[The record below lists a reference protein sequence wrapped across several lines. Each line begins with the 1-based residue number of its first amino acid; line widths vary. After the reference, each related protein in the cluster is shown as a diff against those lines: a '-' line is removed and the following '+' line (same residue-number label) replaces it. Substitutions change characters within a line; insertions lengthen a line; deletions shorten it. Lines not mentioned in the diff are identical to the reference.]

1 MGGKGLNVDLQ
12 IGLLASLAA
21 LTMPPI
27 FHNNKIKYIMGV
39 TLTEL
44 DKQLDLLKISMEF
57 LDESLKGVRQILTNS
72 GVIIDYKPTKHAE
85 LIEDFKIGDYYY
97 YIWYS
102 ADVKVTDDVEED
114 GPNTRFSTE
123 VLINNLEIHALERCH
138 ILEETEYSK
147 ITFLEYDEYQEL
159 ITSLNKYIEEEALLS

>member
-1 MGGKGLNVDLQ
+1 M
-12 IGLLASLAA
+12 S
-21 LTMPPI
+21 
-27 FHNNKIKYIMGV
+27 V
-39 TLTEL
+39 TLTE
-44 DKQLDLLKISMEF
+44 

-72 GVIIDYKPTKHAE
+72 GVIIDYNPIEHAE

-102 ADVKVTDDVEED
+102 ADVKVKDDVEED

-123 VLINNLEIHALERCH
+123 VSINNLEIHALERCH

-147 ITFLEYDEYQEL
+147 ITFLEYDEYHEL
-159 ITSLNKYIEEEALLS
+159 VSALNNYIEEEALLS

>member
-1 MGGKGLNVDLQ
+1 M
-12 IGLLASLAA
+12 S
-21 LTMPPI
+21 
-27 FHNNKIKYIMGV
+27 V

-44 DKQLDLLKISMEF
+44 GKQLDLLKISMKC
-57 LDESLKGVRQILTNS
+57 LDESLKGVRQMLTNS
-72 GVIIDYKPTKHAE
+72 GVIIDYNPIEHAE

-102 ADVKVTDDVEED
+102 ADVKVKDDVEED

-123 VLINNLEIHALERCH
+123 VSINNLEIHALERCH

-147 ITFLEYDEYQEL
+147 ITFLEYDEYHEL
-159 ITSLNKYIEEEALLS
+159 VSALNNYIEEEALLS